1 MECVVDAL
9 YEQIISERKDG
20 KSIAEIAKKL
30 RTTQV
35 RVQRVLITEGLW
47 TSKRTRQIAEM
58 RMQGMS
64 IPEIAELLGKDEK
77 TIQTFLPYSRGL
89 YGRGETTESVKSK
102 EYRDRMQTAA
112 TNMVKEEA
120 EMQSLLDNRKQ
131 SVLHDYNVQLKK
143 SRDRALELKRDP
155 FLSEQ
160 SVYRV
165 KFELCEGFFYGASSD
180 MGLDKEEREELL
192 RYAKAESGIVREV
205 LIPGDM
211 NLHALHY
218 MIQSLFGWQNSHLH
232 HFSISH
238 DAFAQMTEGRFDKWT
253 ELCGKL
259 FRFSTDDM
267 EDLYWDDD
275 YEPGISVKSWLKSK
289 YRAPYVQK
297 AYADSLEGNLEG
309 IADFRKR
316 FPNIPMD
323 ITLEDLNSRVVFEED
338 YNTLLEGLTLHELL
352 PVFKD
357 LYYLYDYGDDWCVH
371 ISMIDKYDRKTNAD
385 LQPSVAGGWFVPD
398 IMNEKD
404 GLSKYRYFIDDG
416 ENNTQKELEK
426 QAAEKGAPKK
436 EYATTTAGEVN
447 DISGLFDAVDNRQQ
461 FECEVEEELRAQLAV
476 VDVKKMPICT
486 KADGLNV
493 MDDVGG
499 ISGLLDFYRI
509 INGDDPDEKAEMR
522 EWARGLG
529 WTGRMSRPEKM
540 V

>member
-9 YEQIISERKDG
+9 YGQIISERKSG

-30 RTTQV
+30 HTTQV

-77 TIQTFLPYSRGL
+77 TIQTFLPYSRGQ
-89 YGRGETTESVKSK
+89 YGRNETTESVKSK
-102 EYRDRMQTAA
+102 DYRDRMQTAA

-192 RYAKAESGIVREV
+192 RYAKAESGITREV

-232 HFSISH
+232 HFSISQ

-259 FRFSTDDM
+259 FRFGTDDM

-309 IADFRKR
+309 IADFKKR
-316 FPNIPMD
+316 FPDIPMD
-323 ITLEDLNSRVVFEED
+323 IMLKDLNGRVVFEED

-352 PVFKD
+352 PVFKE

-385 LQPSVAGGWFVPD
+385 LQPSIAGGWFVPD

-416 ENNTQKELEK
+416 ENNIQKELEK
-426 QAAEKGAPKK
+426 QASEKGGYKK
-436 EYATTTAGEVN
+436 EYATTEAGEVY
-447 DISGLFDAVDNRQQ
+447 DISGLFDAIDNRQH
-461 FECEVEEELRAQLAV
+461 FECEVSEELRAQLAV

-529 WTGRMSRPEKM
+529 WTGRMSKPEKM